1 MRRCGERGYG
11 LSHCLRT
18 ERQLQHTVSDVTM
31 FRRPQR
37 PPPPRPPGAQIIL
50 PDPGDIG
57 QLMVRGARN
66 FARRHKVITGS
77 YILGLLVIVLIGGG
91 TKLTYDQ
98 RRQYNEIMNTI
109 DLQAEYDASQDF
121 WMANQAYRASKGWF
135 TCDGL
140 CQRNKR
146 RMEDAKYRLD
156 LIRQEGQARMSDAK
170 SVAGLFSEIGVGEVQ
185 DSFWSYFN
193 SGKQF
198 AKRQSMWDAMFM
210 GIRSMGRDESML
222 EYGLRVLMNVLLNF
236 SIGLVMALVM
246 FVIGL
251 WSIVTSYQP
260 NPLVAM
266 IFFIMAA
273 CAAFAFVASYLLAI
287 YGAAAGGVYGLLK
300 VAETNARAARIQG
313 GRPQQQPYMHNR
325 PHYQ

>member
-1 MRRCGERGYG
+1 
-11 LSHCLRT
+11 
-18 ERQLQHTVSDVTM
+18 M
-31 FRRPQR
+31 FRRPQ
-37 PPPPRPPGAQIIL
+37 PPPQNRPPGAQIVL
-50 PDPGDIG
+50 PEPGDLG
-57 QLMVRGARN
+57 QMIVRGATT

-77 YILGLLVIVLIGGG
+77 YIMGLLVIILIGGG
-91 TKLTYDQ
+91 AKLSYEQ
-98 RRQYNEIMNTI
+98 RREYNSIMNTI
-109 DLQAEYDASQDF
+109 DLQAEFDASQNYY
-121 WMANQAYRASKGWF
+121 MADQAYRASKGWF
-135 TCDGL
+135 SCDGL

-146 RMEDAKYRLD
+146 RMEDAKSRLD
-156 LIRQEGQARMSDAK
+156 LIRKEGHARMSDAK

-198 AKRQSMWDAMFM
+198 AKRQSMWDALFM
-210 GIRSMGRDESML
+210 GIRSMGRDESMI

-236 SIGLVMALVM
+236 SMGLVMALIM

-260 NPLVAM
+260 NPVVAVA
-266 IFFIMAA
+266 FFIMAA

-287 YGAAAGGVYGLLK
+287 YGAAAGGVYGVLK
-300 VAETNARAARIQG
+300 VAESNARAARINN
-313 GRPQQQPYMHNR
+313 GRQQPYMQNR